1 MVVARAHFVVVAL
14 CLRRRSLVKK
24 ALFTPSPK
32 QMRVDPKEPVAV
44 DAANVFVPLRLLPV
58 AHAGSPST
66 TRPWAT
72 SSPHPSNPLTPHSTF
87 FSLTSRLL
95 PGNVELLELREGH
108 YSSSF
113 RRKNG

>member
-1 MVVARAHFVVVAL
+1 M
-14 CLRRRSLVKK
+14 VKK
-24 ALFTPSPK
+24 ALFTPSPE

-72 SSPHPSNPLTPHSTF
+72 TNVIAAPLGPTDPSLNLFLAH
-87 FSLTSRLL
+87 FSLAPRQCPTIWSR
-95 PGNVELLELREGH
+95 
-108 YSSSF
+108 
-113 RRKNG
+113 